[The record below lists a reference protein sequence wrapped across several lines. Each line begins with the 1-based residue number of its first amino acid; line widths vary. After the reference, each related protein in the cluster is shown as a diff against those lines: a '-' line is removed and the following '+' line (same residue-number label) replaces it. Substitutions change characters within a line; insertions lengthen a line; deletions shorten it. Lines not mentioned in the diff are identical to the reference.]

1 MILHQQHPIKSIISF
16 KNILYNIS
24 KSEVYA
30 MYDELFSQRLTELRQ
45 QKGVSARDMSLSLG
59 QNPGYINN
67 IENKNNLPSMTVF
80 FYICEYLDITP
91 QEFFD
96 FEVHMQNEINILIE
110 NSKKLNKDDF
120 SHISAIVKSL
130 AHKK

>member
-1 MILHQQHPIKSIISF
+1 MILHQQHPIESIISF

-96 FEVHMQNEINILIE
+96 FEVHMPNEMNILIE